1 MAQITAALVKELREK
16 TGAGMMDCKKA
27 LAETDGDLEGA
38 VDWLRKK
45 GLSAAAK
52 KSGRVAADG
61 LIGVAVD
68 GAKGAMLEVNAETDF
83 VGRNDSFQGFVE
95 AATQLTLQ
103 VDGDMEKLKTTD
115 MPGEGRNVEEQVT
128 HLIAT
133 IGENMKL
140 RRSAALSVDK
150 GVVAAYVHAAVKPGL
165 GKIGV
170 LVGLESEG
178 DTEKLSALGKQLAM
192 HIAAASPRFLTTDEV
207 DAETMQRER
216 EVLTDQA
223 KESGRPDDVIAKMVD
238 GRMRKFYEE
247 VVLLEQIYVI
257 SEDKAKVSKVV
268 EDAAKDIGSPIK
280 LTGFVKFNLGE
291 GIEREEKDF
300 ASEVA
305 QAVGR

>member
-68 GAKGAMLEVNAETDF
+68 GTKGVMLEVNAETDF

-95 AATQLTLQ
+95 AATQLALQ

-128 HLIAT
+128 HLVAT

-170 LVGLESEG
+170 LVGLESDG

>member
-68 GAKGAMLEVNAETDF
+68 GAKGAILEVNAETDF

>member
-178 DTEKLSALGKQLAM
+178 DTEKLSALGKQ